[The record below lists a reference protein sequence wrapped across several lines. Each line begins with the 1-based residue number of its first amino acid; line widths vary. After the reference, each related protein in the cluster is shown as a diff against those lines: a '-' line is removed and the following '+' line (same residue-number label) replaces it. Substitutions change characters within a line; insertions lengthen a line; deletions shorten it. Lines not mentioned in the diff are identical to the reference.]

1 MVLFRLIHV
10 KKKKKWDCKVLCP
23 WSFCNGSKYF
33 NYFPLLIQL
42 LHIVMAVF
50 SSISKYEKR
59 VYSLDIYLF
68 VTVLFFWE
76 EALGTCSFQYGCD
89 SPQPK
94 KGL

>member
-1 MVLFRLIHV
+1 
-10 KKKKKWDCKVLCP
+10 
-23 WSFCNGSKYF
+23 
-33 NYFPLLIQL
+33 
-42 LHIVMAVF
+42 MAVF

-68 VTVLFFWE
+68 VTLLFFWE
-76 EALGTCSFQYGCD
+76 EALGTCGFQYGCD